1 MEDTAIPF
9 MRGLENGD
17 SPRRFGKIMDSKII
31 FGRGGA
37 LPRGSCRSP
46 TLEQCADKKFSLEQ
60 CGVDAVSVVA
70 FAYDTYTNPS
80 NDNGSL
86 AERLRQYLIGFEL

>member
-9 MRGLENGD
+9 MRGLENVD
-17 SPRRFGKIMDSKII
+17 SPGRFGKII
-31 FGRGGA
+31 FRKGGA

-46 TLEQCADKKFSLEQ
+46 TLELCADKKFSLEQ

-70 FAYDTYTNPS
+70 FAYDAYTNPS

-86 AERLRQYLIGFEL
+86 AELLGQFC